1 LGAITLEH
9 SSIHPSIIKRL
20 PAIKISANTL
30 KQCFNNLSDFMQ
42 AKKIEGS
49 IGTIGQV
56 FGFFFLFLASI
67 AEHEKHHREFLLK
80 TYEEELEFNGLGNP
94 LAFVNLMSTPEGLR
108 LVFYYTLG
116 KEKIFRDMWL
126 FKKFAA
132 KTSQFSLDD
141 FLDSLFSLIDLLA
154 PLEQP
159 KTYQRI
165 TNVFKSRIRVLA
177 NQEDGPSYEDAN
189 QLIKELGQIK
199 NNASKIDFEVEFFV
213 LDWISNKLNQQ
224 DDYKTAILTTIINFK
239 DTFEDDELLDQIVW
253 YFLKDVQSNQVEL
266 NFAKR
271 LAARLKIGS
280 IDKETFKLN
289 AKKAFKSESIV
300 LEFFLKVVK
309 RDMDKALLVLQLIAL
324 IIFLDGVGNHANLV
338 TLIKLNQ
345 IYLTKTPASPSN
357 PFTQI
362 PILINNPL
370 FQSQWINA
378 TDKSEVDKLKSLSR
392 LFPENDSLRTFILL
406 LSEGKN
412 LTNKDLALAKHILT
426 YPDDIQ
432 TSLLATLQAIN
443 PQFLTYFSNGQ
454 NIASLPKRDSGEK
467 ANSYF
472 HTSIEITPPE
482 KSKKVNWQD
491 AENVL
496 EAVKLNGLNLTHA
509 PEKFKNNKKIVAYA
523 VQQNGLAL
531 QFATYRLRSD
541 RDVCLLALKNNSF
554 AIKYVGNVDLSIEL
568 LSIYQSNGLMIKY
581 APLKDR
587 QQQEYVRLCMKQHFY
602 AFVFSSEHIIE
613 SVCHYIDKHGNKNQ
627 KQEFVDSIVTILGLE
642 SQLPTLAKVVLK
654 YFPKIKDGF
663 PKAYKDTKLKE
674 KSHDMGDFPNTIF
687 EYDGFT
693 AARPGSPMGALDFSE
708 YPSLKLNQ
716 DIVRDQGEI
725 TFGPEIETLD
735 FDQDIILE
743 DEAMDTI
750 VEKLK
755 TNPQL
760 VLNYPDDFIN
770 DDYFIEMIIEEDA
783 IAWGKNT
790 HPLRIATQKVK
801 TSKMLFNASTK
812 KDPNFMVYFDR
823 LKVSQKILDELQ
835 KNPNRLVYFLDSDQY
850 KVFLDAFKPNP
861 KNDEEI
867 LKAISKEKI
876 HSKPQV
882 ILDNIFS
889 KKVRSKDVAAILVK
903 DYGPAMAW
911 FGIYHRDDE
920 DLAKSALKANPFS
933 WAFISP
939 TLRAKLNPHD
949 YLFRKV
955 TTKDRLDDIELGI
968 DADGWPVDTKISMM
982 SAIKDY
988 FGIEES
994 YDNDYSD
1001 EYFKELH
1008 KTEQSLLAKLTYDDA
1023 LAIGSSLMSVVLPI
1037 IYLKY
1042 QVKPQASLKNFF
1054 KEFCLPTIEFPVDHN
1069 VTFQSID
1076 DDLSGRIN
1084 FIGYLIAIELDQVL
1098 DQKLQLP
1105 NLFIDY
1111 QYD

>member
-1 LGAITLEH
+1 MDHL
-9 SSIHPSIIKRL
+9 SIHPSIIKRL
-20 PAIKISANTL
+20 PAIKKSANTL
-30 KQCFNNLSDFMQ
+30 KLCFNNLTDFMQ

-49 IGTIGQV
+49 VGTIGQV
-56 FGFFFLFLASI
+56 FGFFFLFLASV
-67 AEHEKHHREFLLK
+67 AKHDKHHREYLLK

-94 LAFVNLMSTPEGLR
+94 LAFVNLMSAHEGLR
-108 LVFYYTLG
+108 LVFNYTLG
-116 KEKIFRDMWL
+116 KEKIFRDLWL

-154 PLEQP
+154 PVEEA
-159 KTYQRI
+159 KTYQRL

-177 NQEDGPSYEDAN
+177 NQETGPSYEDAN
-189 QLIKELGQIK
+189 QLIKELGQI
-199 NNASKIDFEVEFFV
+199 NNKPSNNDVEVEFFV
-213 LDWISNKLNQQ
+213 LDWISKKINQY

-253 YFLKDVQSNQVEL
+253 YFLKDVQANQVEQ

-271 LAARLKIGS
+271 LSARLKIGS
-280 IDKETFKLN
+280 IDKETFKSN

-309 RDMDKALLVLQLIAL
+309 KDMEQALLVLQLIAL
-324 IIFLDGVGNHANLV
+324 IIFLDGVGHHANLV

-345 IYLTKTPASPSN
+345 IYLTQLPASPTN
-357 PFTQI
+357 PFEQI
-362 PILINNPL
+362 PILINNPV
-370 FQSQWINA
+370 FQSQWLNA
-378 TDKSEVDKLKSLSR
+378 SDKSEVDKLNALSR
-392 LFPENDSLRTFILL
+392 LFPEKDSLKMFILL
-406 LSEGKN
+406 LSDGKN
-412 LTNKDLALAKHILT
+412 LTDKDLALAKHIHT

-432 TSLLATLQAIN
+432 ASLFATLQAIN
-443 PQFLTYFSNGQ
+443 PQFQSYFSSEKTLP
-454 NIASLPKRDSGEK
+454 SLPKTDRGGK

-472 HTSIEITPPE
+472 NTSIEITPPE
-482 KSKKVNWQD
+482 KSKRVNWQD
-491 AENVL
+491 GESVL
-496 EAVKLNGLNLTHA
+496 EAVKLNGLNLTYA

-541 RDVCLLALKNNSF
+541 HDVCLLALKNNSF
-554 AIKYVGNVDLSIEL
+554 AIKFVGNVDLSIEL
-568 LSIYQSNGLMIKY
+568 LSIYQTNGLMIKY

-627 KQEFVDSIVTILGLE
+627 KQEFVDAIVSILGLE

-654 YFPKIKDGF
+654 YFPKIKDML
-663 PKAYKDTKLKE
+663 PEAYKATKLKE
-674 KSHDMGDFPNTIF
+674 KSNDIGDYPNTIF

-693 AARPGSPMGALDFSE
+693 AARPGSPMGALDFSD
-708 YPSLKLNQ
+708 YSSLKLNQ
-716 DIVRDQGEI
+716 DIVRDQGEQ
-725 TFGPEIETLD
+725 TFGPDIDTLD
-735 FDQDIILE
+735 FNQDVILE

-750 VEKLK
+750 VTKLK

-760 VLNYPDDFIN
+760 VLNYPEDFIN
-770 DDYFIEMIIEEDA
+770 DEYFIEMIIEDEA

-790 HPLRIATQKVK
+790 HPLRIASQKVK
-801 TSKMLFNASTK
+801 TSKMVFNASTK

-835 KNPNRLVYFLDSDQY
+835 KNPKRLVYFLDNDQY
-850 KVFLDAFKPNP
+850 KLFLGAVKPNP

-876 HSKPQV
+876 HSKPHA
-882 ILDNIFS
+882 ILDAIIA
-889 KKVRSKDVAAILVK
+889 KKVTSKDVAATLVK
-903 DYGPAMAW
+903 AYGPAISW
-911 FGIYHRDDE
+911 FGMYHREDE
-920 DLAKSALKANPFS
+920 ELAKSALKANPFS

-939 TLRAKLNPHD
+939 SLRAKFNPQD
-949 YLFRKV
+949 YLFTKV
-955 TTKDRLDDIELGI
+955 TTKDGLKDIQLGI
-968 DADGWPVDTKISMM
+968 DADGWPVDSKISML

-1008 KTEQSLLAKLTYDDA
+1008 KTEESLLAKLTYDDA

-1042 QVKPQASLKNFF
+1042 QVKPQASLKKFF
-1054 KEFCLPTIEFPVDHN
+1054 KEFCLPTIEFPVDHD

-1076 DDLSGRIN
+1076 DDLSGRIH
-1084 FIGYLIAIELDQVL
+1084 FIGYLIALQLDQVL

-1105 NLFIDY
+1105 DLFMDY